1 MMGRGVLLV
10 AAAAV
15 VAALVVFAVWL
26 TAVATVVARPPK
38 SPVPITNGTYSAL
51 YNATVICGGGRKTWD
66 LTLVYRNGKLIKAM
80 LDGREIP
87 LAVFKYLH
95 EFSYAGELL
104 LDLNRIKDV
113 NNETL
118 KPLGGIINKR
128 IGRLVPHADSPL
140 APRSELL
147 ITTSFNY
154 SRLVIEGH
162 SELRNVTV
170 SNALLSFDYEAGVPY
185 FFLISTI
192 HVSMREF
199 CGTSFAHITAYLR
212 EVKLSNK

>member
-1 MMGRGVLLV
+1 MMGRGVWLV

-15 VAALVVFAVWL
+15 VAALAVFAVWL
-26 TAVATVVARPPK
+26 TVVVARPSKP
-38 SPVPITNGTYSAL
+38 SVPITHGTFTAS
-51 YNATVICGGGRKTWD
+51 YNATVICGGGRETWD
-66 LTLVYRNGKLIKAM
+66 LTLVYRDGKLIKAM

-87 LAVFKYLH
+87 LAVFKYPHGLN
-95 EFSYAGELL
+95 YIGELL

-128 IGRLVPHADSPL
+128 IGRPVPFADSPL

-162 SELRNVTV
+162 GEFRNGTV
-170 SNALLSFDYEAGVPY
+170 NGLLIFDYEAGVPY
-185 FFLISTI
+185 FFIISTI
-192 HVSMREF
+192 HASMREF
-199 CGTSFAHITAYLR
+199 CSTSFAHITAYLR
-212 EVKLSNK
+212 EVK

>member
-1 MMGRGVLLV
+1 MRVDMMGRGVLLV

-26 TAVATVVARPPK
+26 TAVVARPHKP
-38 SPVPITNGTYSAL
+38 PVPITDGTFTAS
-51 YNATVICGGGRKTWD
+51 YNATVICGGGRKFTWD

-80 LDGREIP
+80 LHGREIP
-87 LAVFKYLH
+87 LAVFKYPH
-95 EFSYAGELL
+95 EFSYVGALL

-128 IGRLVPHADSPL
+128 IGRPVPLADSPL

-162 SELRNVTV
+162 GELRNVTV
-170 SNALLSFDYEAGVPY
+170 NNALLIFDYEAGVPY

-192 HVSMREF
+192 HASMREF

-212 EVKLSNK
+212 EVK

>member
-1 MMGRGVLLV
+1 MMGRCVWPV
-10 AAAAV
+10 AAAAVV

-26 TAVATVVARPPK
+26 TVVVARPPK
-38 SPVPITNGTYSAL
+38 PPVPPTNGTFSAS

-66 LTLVYRNGKLIKAM
+66 LTLVYRDSKLIRAM

-87 LAVFKYLH
+87 LAVFKYPHGL
-95 EFSYAGELL
+95 SYVGELL
-104 LDLNRIKDV
+104 LDLNRIKEV

-128 IGRLVPHADSPL
+128 VERPVPLADSPL
-140 APRSELL
+140 APRSRLF

-154 SRLVIEGH
+154 SSLVIEGH
-162 SELRNVTV
+162 GEFRNGTV
-170 SNALLSFDYEAGVPY
+170 NGLLIFDYEAGVPY

-192 HVSMREF
+192 HASMRKF

-212 EVKLSNK
+212 EVK

>member
-10 AAAAV
+10 AAAAVV

-26 TAVATVVARPPK
+26 TAVAARPHKP
-38 SPVPITNGTYSAL
+38 PVPITHGTFTAS
-51 YNATVICGGGRKTWD
+51 YNATAICGDGKKLTWD

-87 LAVFKYLH
+87 LAVFKYPHGLN
-95 EFSYAGELL
+95 YIGELL

-128 IGRLVPHADSPL
+128 IGRPVPFADSPL

-162 SELRNVTV
+162 GEFRNGTV
-170 SNALLSFDYEAGVPY
+170 NGLLIFDYEAGVPY
-185 FFLISTI
+185 FFIISTI
-192 HVSMREF
+192 HASMRKF

-212 EVKLSNK
+212 EVK

>member
-1 MMGRGVLLV
+1 MSVDMMSRGVWLV

-26 TAVATVVARPPK
+26 TAVVARPPK
-38 SPVPITNGTYSAL
+38 PLVPITNGTFSAS

-87 LAVFKYLH
+87 LAVFKYPHGLN
-95 EFSYAGELL
+95 YIGELL
-104 LDLNRIKDV
+104 LDLNRIKEV

-118 KPLGGIINKR
+118 KPLGGIINRR
-128 IGRLVPHADSPL
+128 IAHPVPLADSPL
-140 APRSELL
+140 APRSDLL

-162 SELRNVTV
+162 GEFRNGTV
-170 SNALLSFDYEAGVPY
+170 NGLLIFDYEAGVPY
-185 FFLISTI
+185 FFIINTI
-192 HVSMREF
+192 HASMREF
-199 CGTSFAHITAYLR
+199 CGTSFAHITAYLK
-212 EVKLSNK
+212 EVK

>member
-1 MMGRGVLLV
+1 MRVDMMGRGVLLV

-26 TAVATVVARPPK
+26 TAVVARPHKP
-38 SPVPITNGTYSAL
+38 PVPITDGTFTAS
-51 YNATVICGGGRKTWD
+51 YNATVICGGGRKFTWD
-66 LTLVYRNGKLIKAM
+66 LTLVYRNGKLIRAM
-80 LDGREIP
+80 LHGREIP
-87 LAVFKYLH
+87 LAVFKYPH
-95 EFSYAGELL
+95 EFSYVGELL
-104 LDLNRIKDV
+104 LDLNRIKEV

-128 IGRLVPHADSPL
+128 IGRPVPHADSPL

-162 SELRNVTV
+162 GEFRNGTV
-170 SNALLSFDYEAGVPY
+170 GGLLIFDYEAGVPY
-185 FFLISTI
+185 FFIISTI
-192 HVSMREF
+192 HASMRKF
-199 CGTSFAHITAYLR
+199 CGTSFAYIVAYLK
-212 EVKLSNK
+212 EVK

>member
-1 MMGRGVLLV
+1 MRVDMMSRGVLLV

-26 TAVATVVARPPK
+26 TAVATRPHKPL
-38 SPVPITNGTYSAL
+38 VPITDGTFTAS

-87 LAVFKYLH
+87 LAVFKYPH
-95 EFSYAGELL
+95 EFSYIGELL
-104 LDLNRIKDV
+104 LDLNRIKEV

-118 KPLGGIINKR
+118 KPLGGVINKR
-128 IGRLVPHADSPL
+128 IGRPVPLADSPL
-140 APRSELL
+140 APRSRLF

-154 SRLVIEGH
+154 SSLAIEGH
-162 SELRNVTV
+162 GELRNVTV
-170 SNALLSFDYEAGVPY
+170 NNALLIFDYEAGVPY

-192 HVSMREF
+192 HASMRKF
-199 CGTSFAHITAYLR
+199 CGTSYAFIVAYLK
-212 EVKLSNK
+212 EVK

>member
-1 MMGRGVLLV
+1 MRVDMMGRGVWLV

-26 TAVATVVARPPK
+26 TAVATRPHKP
-38 SPVPITNGTYSAL
+38 PVPITDGTFTAS
-51 YNATVICGGGRKTWD
+51 YNATVIYGGGRKTWD
-66 LTLVYRNGKLIKAM
+66 LTLVYRDGKLIKAM

-87 LAVFKYLH
+87 LAVFKYPH
-95 EFSYAGELL
+95 EFSYVGEFL

-128 IGRLVPHADSPL
+128 IGRPVPLADSPL
-140 APRSELL
+140 APRSEPL

-154 SRLVIEGH
+154 SRPVIEGH
-162 SELRNVTV
+162 SEFRNGTV
-170 SNALLSFDYEAGVPY
+170 SGLLIFDYEAGVPY
-185 FFLISTI
+185 LFIINTI
-192 HVSMREF
+192 HASMRKF
-199 CGTSFAHITAYLR
+199 CGTSFAHITAYLG
-212 EVKLSNK
+212 EVK